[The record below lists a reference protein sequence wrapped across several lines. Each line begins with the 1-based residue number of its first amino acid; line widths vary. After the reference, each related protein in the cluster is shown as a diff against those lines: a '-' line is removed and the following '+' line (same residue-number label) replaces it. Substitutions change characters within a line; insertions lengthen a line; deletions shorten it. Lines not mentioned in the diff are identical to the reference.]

1 MKIFLDTSV
10 LSDEKLSALTE
21 DVVSHRSK
29 GDQFFVSSIT
39 HFEILWG
46 YLTAHQSPQNY
57 EEFLRAIPVEVVPL
71 TRHGAEHAAELKPAV
86 VQVLDALIAS
96 TVRKYDG
103 KIWTFDSDF
112 LKFLPKT
119 SVRILGR

>member
-1 MKIFLDTSV
+1 LKIFLDTSV
-10 LSDEKLSALTE
+10 LSDEKLFTLTQ
-21 DVVSHRSK
+21 DVVLHRSN

-46 YLTAHQSPQNY
+46 YMTAHQSPENY
-57 EEFLRAIPVEVVPL
+57 EEFLRAIPVEVVPR
-71 TRHGAEHAAELKPAV
+71 TGQGAEQAANLKPAV

-96 TVRKYDG
+96 TVKKYNG
-103 KIWTFDSDF
+103 RIWTFDRDF
-112 LKFLPKT
+112 LRFLPKS